1 MLCSPDLTLR
11 HSKLVEEERPQ
22 QRHGFLPL
30 LAIPERPH
38 VRFALPQRDRVACVW
53 VALVSRQP
61 LALEPLHISPQGCC
75 LLVGSF
81 KPVPLAGSD
90 SSPNDTHVHV
100 RLLPCVL
107 PVSQTHRPSHSAAQK
122 AHWLA
127 FQSGISEQ
135 HSASPYR
142 LSGAS
147 NVAAIFGGNNARLYG
162 IHPEGTMLDLKGDR
176 FAIMKRV
183 RTRSPRTT

>member
-100 RLLPCVL
+100 RLLLCVL
-107 PVSQTHRPSHSAAQK
+107 PVSQTHRPSHSAAHK

-127 FQSGISEQ
+127 FQATGELALRPTVTITPSKWNSRR
-135 HSASPYR
+135 ALRKPD
-142 LSGAS
+142 
-147 NVAAIFGGNNARLYG
+147 AAFREPQTL
-162 IHPEGTMLDLKGDR
+162 
-176 FAIMKRV
+176 
-183 RTRSPRTT
+183 